1 MLSAINIT
9 ELRHYD
15 SAHIFEEFGGHLLA
29 LIRKVE
35 KEMILIV
42 FFTILVRKS
51 RLLLKYEQNSEQK
64 NSLLPQ

>member
-1 MLSAINIT
+1 MAEVSLVLFSQ
-9 ELRHYD
+9 D

-42 FFTILVRKS
+42 VWSKKVDYCLNMSRILSRKTA
-51 RLLLKYEQNSEQK
+51 YFN
-64 NSLLPQ
+64 